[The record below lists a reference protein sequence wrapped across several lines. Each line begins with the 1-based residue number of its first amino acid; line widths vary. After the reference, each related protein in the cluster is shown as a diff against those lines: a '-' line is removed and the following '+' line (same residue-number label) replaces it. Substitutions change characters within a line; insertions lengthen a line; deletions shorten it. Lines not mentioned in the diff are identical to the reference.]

1 MGVSFPTPVV
11 IVSKCLELDACRYNA
26 QRIRAPLVLALHP
39 HVRLRAICPEVEI
52 GLGVPRDP
60 IKLVA
65 PGGTTR
71 LAQPSTGRDLT
82 KRMAEFG
89 DRFLDSVQE
98 VDGFIL
104 KSRSPSCGIKDTK
117 RYADEAATQPAGKGA
132 GMFGEAVIRRFPY
145 AAIEDEERLTN
156 HHPRHHFL
164 TKLFTRAAFR
174 VLCAHATMAR
184 LVTFH
189 TANELL
195 LMAYHRTELRHLGRV
210 LANAGGKALHEL
222 LAAYEEG
229 LGRALAQPA
238 RRASHVNVLLHAL
251 GFFAARLTAHEKAL
265 FLDHL
270 DQYRENRLPLDELL
284 TVARAWITRFQQPY
298 LAAQTYFEPYPSAL
312 ALSETPSAKSPTSSR
327 R

>member
-71 LAQPSTGRDLT
+71 LVQPSTGRDLT

-145 AAIEDEERLTN
+145 AAIEDEGRLTN
-156 HHPRHHFL
+156 DRLCHHFL
-164 TKLFTRAAFR
+164 TKVFTRAAFR
-174 VLCAHATMAR
+174 ELRSRPTMAR
-184 LVTFH
+184 LVAFH
-189 TANELL
+189 AAHELL
-195 LMAYHRTELRHLGRV
+195 LMAYDQTELRRMGRIV
-210 LANAGGKALHEL
+210 ANADGNALDAV
-222 LAAYEEG
+222 LAAYGEH
-229 LGRALAQPA
+229 LGHALAQPA
-238 RRASHVNVLLHAL
+238 RRVSHVSVLMHAL
-251 GFFAARLTAHEKAL
+251 GYLSKYLTSCERAL
-265 FLDHL
+265 FLEHIAE
-270 DQYRENRLPLDELL
+270 YREERLPLAALL
-284 TVARAWITRFQQPY
+284 TVAQSWISRFDESY
-298 LAAQTYFEPYPSAL
+298 LTGQTYFEPYP
-312 ALSETPSAKSPTSSR
+312 TPLRDVHSTR
-327 R
+327 